1 MTPSTESPRVGG
13 NLLMASCLLLCFGS
27 AFLGFA
33 GLWAP
38 YGPSLMSALFLIAA
52 GPVIAFGKRA
62 KVETVG
68 WRTLAV
74 MSAVA
79 CGLIF
84 SSFLNAGIMRS
95 PQNVGE
101 GATGGF
107 MFFAALQMWAFLRIM
122 RRNMPELVEGL
133 NPQIALSAAA
143 AGAAGYWGVCARWYA
158 GGGLVAGGGFG
169 VLAATAAT
177 AVTAGGFGVG
187 TTTDG
192 AGLGVVALWLLVRA
206 GWGSSWV
213 CLRLSGALSLFFCH
227 VFIHV

>member
-33 GLWAP
+33 DLWAP
-38 YGPSLMSALFLIAA
+38 YGPALMSALFLIAA
-52 GPVIAFGKRA
+52 GPVIVFGKRA

-68 WRTLAV
+68 WRALAV

-79 CGLIF
+79 CGLVF

-133 NPQIALSAAA
+133 NLQIALSAAAA
-143 AGAAGYWGVCARWYA
+143 AGAAGYWGVFALAIFCSLIPLA
-158 GGGLVAGGGFG
+158 GLWFRAKGWRVDVTGLFASWALVMLS
-169 VLAATAAT
+169 VLA
-177 AVTAGGFGVG
+177 FIPI
-187 TTTDG
+187 
-192 AGLGVVALWLLVRA
+192 
-206 GWGSSWV
+206 
-213 CLRLSGALSLFFCH
+213 LF
-227 VFIHV
+227 

>member
-1 MTPSTESPRVGG
+1 MTPSTQSPRVGG

-33 GLWAP
+33 GLWSTH
-38 YGPSLMSALFLIAA
+38 GPSLMSALFLIAA
-52 GPVIAFGKRA
+52 GPVIVFGKRA

-79 CGLIF
+79 CGLVF

-107 MFFAALQMWAFLRIM
+107 MFVAALQMWAFLRIM

-133 NPQIALSAAA
+133 NLQIALSAAAA
-143 AGAAGYWGVCARWYA
+143 AGAAGYWGVFALAIFCA
-158 GGGLVAGGGFG
+158 LIP
-169 VLAATAAT
+169 L
-177 AVTAGGFGVG
+177 
-187 TTTDG
+187 
-192 AGLGVVALWLLVRA
+192 AGLWFRAKGWRVDVTGLFASCALVM
-206 GWGSSWV
+206 
-213 CLRLSGALSLFFCH
+213 LSFLAFIPILF
-227 VFIHV
+227 

>member
-143 AGAAGYWGVCARWYA
+143 AAGAAGYWGVFALAIFCAFIP
-158 GGGLVAGGGFG
+158 L
-169 VLAATAAT
+169 
-177 AVTAGGFGVG
+177 
-187 TTTDG
+187 
-192 AGLGVVALWLLVRA
+192 AGLRVRAVVCGWWPCCRWFRGGYYRGWCWFRGCGVVAVGA
-206 GWGSSWV
+206 GWLGFFVGVSALV
-213 CLRLSGALSLFFCH
+213 GGAFTFFCH